1 MAENF
6 EIFEQIK
13 IWERGNIVKLASL
26 SHAFKTVKKKKKKKK
41 RKGKAIGSEKAVMV
55 WVDHRRLSDCPCL
68 V

>member
-26 SHAFKTVKKKKKKKK
+26 SHAFKTVKKKKRK
-41 RKGKAIGSEKAVMV
+41 RKGKE
-55 WVDHRRLSDCPCL
+55 RL
-68 V
+68 